1 MKAVKQNGLQMDK
14 YVKADILSEFVEYKY
29 KFWYRLNT
37 ILI

>member
-14 YVKADILSEFVEYKY
+14 YIKVDILSEFVKYKY